1 MTLLASIR
9 RLGLPL
15 IIASQAVFV
24 LQAAAA
30 ADEAAIVVAVQ
41 NSSQTALER
50 SFAKETIR
58 FLSDSNYDR
67 SIVFK
72 KLPLDQITKLAQER
86 KIDFALLGPDAY
98 AAMEIHFGA
107 HALCSQRLISDES
120 KKVSGAAVLISA
132 DNKNIRELS
141 DLTRVAVS
149 KDESRAFFVKAF
161 KRELLQLDSDA
172 DRGKNISIELFSQ
185 SETQLLDLLLSG
197 QISALLLP
205 AGALEKLKSS
215 DASAAKLLKV
225 VGETSPNPILAS
237 SSSLYPGLTFAA
249 FPSADSETAA
259 RLTASLLGM
268 PTADGYDWSLPT
280 TFEFVHELLSVI
292 RDADYLKRPDQSLLT
307 LLKEYWMYL
316 CFALL
321 AVLAL
326 IIHSLRTEVLVKRR
340 TAQLTLALKEREAMK
355 EEVNAYIKR
364 LAYMERIGMVGE
376 ISSMLAHEL
385 KQPLAVIHNY
395 ARAITRMLAKDIVPD
410 RPTMGSVIDKI
421 DDQCDKA
428 AKIIDH
434 VRSYTKDK
442 EKTKTVLDLS
452 QLSLLAVQNF
462 KILFNL
468 DVQHEIEPNVRIVGN
483 PLEAELL
490 LNNLLKNAMEA
501 GEENSEPQVKLIVRS
516 SGSNA
521 LIEISDNGPLLTDEE
536 LASIGVPLQSRK
548 ANGLGLGLVIVQ
560 RIVESARGKI
570 QFLRNSP
577 CGVRVIVTWPLSQN
591 NPNEKE

>member
-1 MTLLASIR
+1 M
-9 RLGLPL
+9 
-15 IIASQAVFV
+15 

-41 NSSQTALER
+41 NSNQTALER

-67 SIVFK
+67 SIIFK

-185 SETQLLDLLLSG
+185 SETQLLDLLLSS

-225 VGETSPNPILAS
+225 VGETSSNPNLAS

-249 FPSADSETAA
+249 FPSSDSETAA

-268 PTADGYDWSLPT
+268 PSADGYEWSLPT

-385 KQPLAVIHNY
+385 K
-395 ARAITRMLAKDIVPD
+395 
-410 RPTMGSVIDKI
+410 
-421 DDQCDKA
+421 
-428 AKIIDH
+428 
-434 VRSYTKDK
+434 
-442 EKTKTVLDLS
+442 
-452 QLSLLAVQNF
+452 
-462 KILFNL
+462 
-468 DVQHEIEPNVRIVGN
+468 
-483 PLEAELL
+483 
-490 LNNLLKNAMEA
+490 
-501 GEENSEPQVKLIVRS
+501 
-516 SGSNA
+516 
-521 LIEISDNGPLLTDEE
+521 
-536 LASIGVPLQSRK
+536 
-548 ANGLGLGLVIVQ
+548 
-560 RIVESARGKI
+560 
-570 QFLRNSP
+570 
-577 CGVRVIVTWPLSQN
+577 
-591 NPNEKE
+591 

>member
-1 MTLLASIR
+1 MTFFALIR
-9 RLGLPL
+9 RLSLPL
-15 IIASQAVFV
+15 IIALQTVFM

-30 ADEAAIVVAVQ
+30 DKAAIIVAVQ
-41 NSSQTALER
+41 NSNQTALER
-50 SFAKETIR
+50 TFVEETVR

-67 SIVFK
+67 SIVFE
-72 KLPLDQITKLAQER
+72 KLPLEQITKLAQER

-107 HALCSQRLISDES
+107 HALCTQRLASDEN
-120 KKVSGAAVLISA
+120 KKVSGAAVLISK
-132 DNKNIRELS
+132 DNKNIRQLS

-149 KDESRAFFVKAF
+149 KNESHAFFVKAF
-161 KRELLQLDSDA
+161 KREILQLDSDTP
-172 DRGKNISIELFSQ
+172 RSKNISIEFFPQ
-185 SETQLLDLLLSG
+185 SEAQLIDRLLSG
-197 QISALLLP
+197 QLSAVLLP

-215 DASAAKLLKV
+215 DESAAKLLRV
-225 VGETSPNPILAS
+225 VGDASSAPTLAS

-249 FPSADSETAA
+249 FPSADSETAS
-259 RLTASLLGM
+259 RLAASLLGM
-268 PTADGYDWSLPT
+268 PTASNYDWSLPT
-280 TFEFVHELLSVI
+280 TFESVHELLSVTH
-292 RDADYLKRPDQSLLT
+292 DADYLKRPGLSLLT

-316 CFALL
+316 CFGLL
-321 AVLAL
+321 AILAL

-340 TAQLTLALKEREAMK
+340 TEQLTLALREREAMK

-410 RPTMGSVIDKI
+410 KTTMGAVIDKI
-421 DDQCDKA
+421 DGQCGKA
-428 AKIIDH
+428 AEIIDH

-468 DVQHEIEPNVRIVGN
+468 DVQHNIEPNVRIVGN

-501 GEENSEPQVKLIVRS
+501 GEGNTVPQVKLIVRS
-516 SGSNA
+516 LGSNA
-521 LIEISDNGPLLTDEE
+521 LIEICDNGPLLSDEE

-570 QFLRNSP
+570 QFLRNHP
-577 CGVRVIVTWPLSQN
+577 CGVRVIVTWPLNQTEN
-591 NPNEKE
+591 HERE

>member
-1 MTLLASIR
+1 
-9 RLGLPL
+9 
-15 IIASQAVFV
+15 
-24 LQAAAA
+24 
-30 ADEAAIVVAVQ
+30 
-41 NSSQTALER
+41 
-50 SFAKETIR
+50 
-58 FLSDSNYDR
+58 
-67 SIVFK
+67 
-72 KLPLDQITKLAQER
+72 
-86 KIDFALLGPDAY
+86 
-98 AAMEIHFGA
+98 
-107 HALCSQRLISDES
+107 
-120 KKVSGAAVLISA
+120 
-132 DNKNIRELS
+132 
-141 DLTRVAVS
+141 
-149 KDESRAFFVKAF
+149 
-161 KRELLQLDSDA
+161 
-172 DRGKNISIELFSQ
+172 
-185 SETQLLDLLLSG
+185 
-197 QISALLLP
+197 
-205 AGALEKLKSS
+205 
-215 DASAAKLLKV
+215 
-225 VGETSPNPILAS
+225 
-237 SSSLYPGLTFAA
+237 
-249 FPSADSETAA
+249 
-259 RLTASLLGM
+259 
-268 PTADGYDWSLPT
+268 
-280 TFEFVHELLSVI
+280 
-292 RDADYLKRPDQSLLT
+292 
-307 LLKEYWMYL
+307 
-316 CFALL
+316 
-321 AVLAL
+321 
-326 IIHSLRTEVLVKRR
+326 
-340 TAQLTLALKEREAMK
+340 
-355 EEVNAYIKR
+355 
-364 LAYMERIGMVGE
+364 
-376 ISSMLAHEL
+376 
-385 KQPLAVIHNY
+385 
-395 ARAITRMLAKDIVPD
+395 MLAKDIVPD

-468 DVQHEIEPNVRIVGN
+468 DVQHKIEPNVRIVGN

>member
-15 IIASQAVFV
+15 IIASQAIFV

-41 NSSQTALER
+41 NSNQTALER

-67 SIVFK
+67 SIIFK

-185 SETQLLDLLLSG
+185 SETQLLDLLLSS

-225 VGETSPNPILAS
+225 VGETSSNPNLAS

-249 FPSADSETAA
+249 FPSSDSETAA

-268 PTADGYDWSLPT
+268 PSADGYEWSLPT

-376 ISSMLAHEL
+376 ISSMLDHEL
-385 KQPLAVIHNY
+385 KLPLAVIHNY

-468 DVQHEIEPNVRIVGN
+468 DVQHKIEPNVRIVGN